1 MKETPVRKHL
11 KVTWRRTQSYNGQR
25 ETDMFYDIEEYSQA
39 GSWLSVVKQD
49 GSVVSYPADLIYSTT
64 YVEEHEPLL
73 EVDTVVAVT
82 WDGLPLNPNDP
93 EFA

>member
-1 MKETPVRKHL
+1 MKETPVRRHL
-11 KVTWRRTQSYNGQR
+11 KVSFRWQGEAEGDSV
-25 ETDMFYDIEEYSQA
+25 MFSDIQEYTQA
-39 GSWLSVVKQD
+39 GNWLSIVKQD
-49 GSVVSYPADLIYSTT
+49 GSVVSYPADLIFRTT
-64 YVEEHEPLL
+64 YVEESEPLL